1 LAWFSR
7 IAGVVFG
14 GSFMALSSGSGGAT
28 AILVLTAAVVLVW
41 SWLSAVSVKP
51 YTTVAQT

>member
-7 IAGVVFG
+7 ITGVVFG

-28 AILVLTAAVVLVW
+28 AILVFTAAVVVVW
-41 SWLSAVSVKP
+41 SWLSAVSVKL
-51 YTTVAQT
+51 YKTVAQA